1 MEIRFLSL
9 SKRKQQPSKKSKEGR
24 AVKELILHCVITF
37 SKFEKDH
44 FEYLI
49 HLAPG
54 KRKICSAPKLKSQYH
69 LQINQLKSGCMYII

>member
-44 FEYLI
+44 LNILFTL
-49 HLAPG
+49 HLVKG
-54 KRKICSAPKLKSQYH
+54 KFAA
-69 LQINQLKSGCMYII
+69 LQN